1 MVYFLR
7 FLGHFSDK
15 TAFPKLGSVLA
26 MDILTRERSRRRK
39 VSKALSHFLSRS
51 FIPEPPES
59 EELKWPEPVLSAV
72 ETWTLTLPV
81 LLMSIASF
89 LLIFNL
95 CRTRR
100 SRVVSR
106 IEGDQRVFE
115 EPEVDDGHGQVEV
128 APPSQRTPPASPNRA
143 RSPSRRPEPKTMS
156 SDRDMAVL
164 INWIDRK
171 GPDFSSS
178 LFEDIERELLGQ

>member
-1 MVYFLR
+1 ME
-7 FLGHFSDK
+7 
-15 TAFPKLGSVLA
+15 
-26 MDILTRERSRRRK
+26 ILTRERSRRRK

-59 EELKWPEPVLSAV
+59 EEFKWPEPVLSAV
-72 ETWTLTLPV
+72 ETWTLPLPV

-115 EPEVDDGHGQVEV
+115 EPEVDDGQVEV
-128 APPSQRTPPASPNRA
+128 SPPQRTPQASPYRA
-143 RSPSRRPEPKTMS
+143 RSPSRRPEPKTYS

-178 LFEDIERELLGQ
+178 LFEDIERELLGK

>member
-1 MVYFLR
+1 
-7 FLGHFSDK
+7 
-15 TAFPKLGSVLA
+15 

-39 VSKALSHFLSRS
+39 VSKALRHFLSRS

-72 ETWTLTLPV
+72 ETWNLTLPV
-81 LLMSIASF
+81 LLMSLITLASF
-89 LLIFNL
+89 LLMFNL

-100 SRVVSR
+100 STGRVVSR

-128 APPSQRTPPASPNRA
+128 APPSQRTPPASPYRA

>member
-1 MVYFLR
+1 M
-7 FLGHFSDK
+7 
-15 TAFPKLGSVLA
+15 
-26 MDILTRERSRRRK
+26 
-39 VSKALSHFLSRS
+39 SKALSHSLSRP

-59 EELKWPEPVLSAV
+59 EELKWHEPVLSAV
-72 ETWTLTLPV
+72 ETWTFTLAV
-81 LLMSIASF
+81 LLMSLIASF

-100 SRVVSR
+100 SSGRVVSR
-106 IEGDQRVFE
+106 IEGGQRVFE
-115 EPEVDDGHGQVEV
+115 EPEVDDGQVEV
-128 APPSQRTPPASPNRA
+128 SPPQRTPQASPYRA
-143 RSPSRRPEPKTMS
+143 RSPSRRPEPQTYS